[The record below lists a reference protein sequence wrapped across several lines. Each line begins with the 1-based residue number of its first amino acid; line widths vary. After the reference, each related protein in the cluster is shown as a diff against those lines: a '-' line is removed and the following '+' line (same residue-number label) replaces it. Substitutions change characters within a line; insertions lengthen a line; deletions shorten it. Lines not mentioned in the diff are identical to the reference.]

1 MTFIVFYNGTEYVLP
16 QSMRFLNDCQD
27 HPKKSHGI
35 PTLSQVKIIEILVR
49 GEEYGLTYKTFIG
62 VMPTNRNSNII
73 IVGEYSLDYPS
84 DNGSFHHIEV
94 HNSEMIDFVCDP
106 DPDSDSD
113 SDSDSESE
121 SDRKSFDILHL
132 QNNTY
137 AILLKTGII
146 IIGITPTFQ
155 KYLEENVA
163 DDEGNYDD
171 SYLHVNRFN
180 FVRDITDS
188 SFDTPVL
195 DCNRLRFEKDITSSV
210 EKNDDDHSTIRLA
223 FSCVC
228 SCSDADCLTKS
239 HWNTETD
246 ICIYISNEEIRI
258 DDSRYI
264 HSNERCVVD
273 GHFNDFPT
281 TRNFEKDDRFHD
293 ETTYKLI
300 FSKDESEDEED
311 D

>member
-1 MTFIVFYNGTEYVLP
+1 MVYTVFYNGKEYNLP
-16 QSMRFLNDCQD
+16 ESMRCLGEHQD
-27 HPKKSHGI
+27 PSMKSYGM
-35 PTLSQVKIIEILVR
+35 PTLSQVKIFEILVR
-49 GEEYGLTYKTFIG
+49 GEEYGLPYKIFIG

-73 IVGEYSLDYPS
+73 IVGEYFLDYPS

-94 HNSEMIDFVCDP
+94 PDSEMIDFVCDS

-113 SDSDSESE
+113 SESGSG

-137 AILLKTGII
+137 AILLKTGVI

-163 DDEGNYDD
+163 YDEGNYDD

-180 FVRDITDS
+180 FVRGITDS
-188 SFDTPVL
+188 TFDTPVL

-228 SCSDADCLTKS
+228 SCSDPDCLTKS

-246 ICIYISNEEIRI
+246 ICIYISKEEIRI

-273 GHFNDFPT
+273 GHFNDFLT
-281 TRNFEKDDRFHD
+281 IRNFENDDSFHH

-300 FSKDESEDEED
+300 FPKDESEED

>member
-1 MTFIVFYNGTEYVLP
+1 MVYTVFYNGTEYELP
-16 QSMRFLNDCQD
+16 QSLRLLNDHQD
-27 HPKKSHGI
+27 DSMKSHGM
-35 PTLSQVKIIEILVR
+35 PTLSQVKIFEILVR

-84 DNGSFHHIEV
+84 DYGSFHHIEV
-94 HNSEMIDFVCDP
+94 PDSEMIDFVCDP
-106 DPDSDSD
+106 DSD
-113 SDSDSESE
+113 SE

-137 AILLKTGII
+137 AILLKTGVI

-155 KYLEENVA
+155 NYLEENVA
-163 DDEGNYDD
+163 YDGGDYDD
-171 SYLHVNRFN
+171 SYLYVKRFN

-188 SFDTPVL
+188 PFDTPIL
-195 DCNRLRFEKDITSSV
+195 NCNRLRFEEDMTSSV
-210 EKNDDDHSTIRLA
+210 EKNDDNHSTIRLA

-228 SCSDADCLTKS
+228 SCSDTDCLTKS

-246 ICIYISNEEIRI
+246 IYIYISNEEIRI

-273 GHFNDFPT
+273 GEYNDRPMI
-281 TRNFEKDDRFHD
+281 RNFEKDDSFHD
-293 ETTYKLI
+293 ETTYLL
-300 FSKDESEDEED
+300 FPKDESEED
-311 D
+311 GD

>member
-1 MTFIVFYNGTEYVLP
+1 MTFRVYYHKRNRNGDRNGYELP
-16 QSMRFLNDCQD
+16 NSMSWLSDYQD
-27 HPKKSHGI
+27 SSMKYHGS
-35 PTLSQVKIIEILVR
+35 PTLSYVNIFGMLIG
-49 GEEYGLTYKTFIG
+49 GEEYTLPYKLFIG
-62 VMPTNRNSNII
+62 VMPTNHSSKII
-73 IVGEYSLDYPS
+73 IVGEYFRDNPS
-84 DNGSFHHIEV
+84 EQRSFYHIEV
-94 HNSEMIDFVCDP
+94 PNSEMIDFVCD
-106 DPDSDSD
+106 SY
-113 SDSDSESE
+113 

-137 AILLKTGII
+137 AILLKIGVI

-155 KYLEENVA
+155 KYLDENV
-163 DDEGNYDD
+163 DYDEGNYDD
-171 SYLHVNRFN
+171 SYLYVKRFN

-188 SFDTPVL
+188 PFDTPIT
-195 DCNRLRFEKDITSSV
+195 DCRDMRIDKKMTSIV

-228 SCSDADCLTKS
+228 SCSDAVCLTKS

-246 ICIYISNEEIRI
+246 ICIYISKEKIRI

-273 GHFNDFPT
+273 GEYNDRPT
-281 TRNFEKDDRFHD
+281 TRNFENDDSFHH

-300 FSKDESEDEED
+300 FPKDESEEED
-311 D
+311 

>member
-1 MTFIVFYNGTEYVLP
+1 MVYTVFYKEESYQLP
-16 QSMRFLNDCQD
+16 ESMRCLNDCQD
-27 HPKKSHGI
+27 PSMKSHGM
-35 PTLSQVKIIEILVR
+35 PTLSQVKIFEILVR

-84 DNGSFHHIEV
+84 DYGSFHHIEV
-94 HNSEMIDFVCDP
+94 PDSEMIDFVCDS
-106 DPDSDSD
+106 DPDSDSE
-113 SDSDSESE
+113 SDS
-121 SDRKSFDILHL
+121 KSFDILHL

-155 KYLEENVA
+155 NYLEENVA
-163 DDEGNYDD
+163 YDGGDYDD
-171 SYLHVNRFN
+171 SYLYVKRFN

-188 SFDTPVL
+188 PFDTPIL
-195 DCNRLRFEKDITSSV
+195 NCNRLRFEEDMTSSV
-210 EKNDDDHSTIRLA
+210 EKNDDNHSTIRLA

-273 GHFNDFPT
+273 GEYNDRPKI
-281 TRNFEKDDRFHD
+281 RNIEKDDSFHH

-300 FSKDESEDEED
+300 FPKDESEED
-311 D
+311 GD

>member
-1 MTFIVFYNGTEYVLP
+1 MKNMYLFLVIKKMTFFVYDSIREYELP
-16 QSMRFLNDCQD
+16 ESMRFLSEYQD
-27 HPKKSHGI
+27 DSMKFHGS
-35 PTLSQVKIIEILVR
+35 PTLSQVKIVEMLIR
-49 GEEYGLTYKTFIG
+49 GEEYGLTYKLFIG

-73 IVGEYSLDYPS
+73 IVGEYFLDSPYEY
-84 DNGSFHHIEV
+84 GSFHHIEV
-94 HNSEMIDFVCDP
+94 PDSEIIDS
-106 DPDSDSD
+106 DPDSD
-113 SDSDSESE
+113 SE

-137 AILLKTGII
+137 AILLKTGVI

-155 KYLEENVA
+155 EYLEENVA
-163 DDEGNYDD
+163 YDGGDYDD
-171 SYLHVNRFN
+171 SYLYVKRFN

-188 SFDTPVL
+188 SFDTPIL
-195 DCNRLRFEKDITSSV
+195 DCNRLRFEEHMTSSV

-228 SCSDADCLTKS
+228 SCSEPDCLTKS

-246 ICIYISNEEIRI
+246 ICIYISKEEIRI

-273 GHFNDFPT
+273 GEYNDRPT
-281 TRNFEKDDRFHD
+281 TRNFENDDSFHH

-300 FSKDESEDEED
+300 FPKDESEED
-311 D
+311 GD